1 MRKAR
6 SEKKELKMAA
16 AAAAEDSKL
25 MGIKGLQGKVAL
37 VTGGTGAIGSAV
49 CKFLADDGLKVVV
62 VDMNEDTC
70 KEFAKSL
77 NGEGH
82 YGIAINVSDPQQVEE
97 GFAKITK
104 DVGEVDVLVNVAGIL
119 SNNKLMDTSPE
130 EWRRVHAVNLDG
142 PFYLSKAV
150 LPAMRRKKWGRIVN
164 VISYAWK
171 SGGMTSGT
179 AYSSSKGGLVG
190 LTFTVARESA
200 ADGITCN
207 GIAPAYVMSK
217 MVTDQLT
224 EAERQDR
231 LNAIPVKRF
240 AQPEEVAHTVRYLV
254 SPLSAFITG
263 EIVDMNGG
271 FQMD

>member
-1 MRKAR
+1 MS
-6 SEKKELKMAA
+6 SEEQ
-16 AAAAEDSKL
+16 DSRL
-25 MGIKGLQGKVAL
+25 MGIEGLASKVAL
-37 VTGGTGAIGSAV
+37 VTGGTGGIGSAV
-49 CKFLADDGLKVVV
+49 CRFLADDGLRVVV
-62 VDMNEDTC
+62 VDMNEEAC
-70 KEFAKSL
+70 KTFAESL
-77 NGEGH
+77 NGSGH
-82 YGIAINVSDPQQVEE
+82 YGIAIDISDAEQVEAGYARIVKE
-97 GFAKITK
+97 
-104 DVGEVDVLVNVAGIL
+104 VGEVDVLVNVAGIL
-119 SNNKLMDTSPE
+119 SNNKLMDTSPA
-130 EWRRVHAVNLDG
+130 EWRKVHAVNLDG
-142 PFYLSKAV
+142 PFYLCKAV
-150 LPAMRRKKWGRIVN
+150 LPGMRSKKWGRIVN

-179 AYSSSKGGLVG
+179 AYSSSKGGMVG

-217 MVTDQLT
+217 MVTDQLS
-224 EAERQDR
+224 EEERQDR